1 MTSPRRLPDLSR
13 EELAALVPEYL
24 MAGHLIDRAGMPAL
38 IGAFGREVMTE
49 VAIEEWMG
57 ASPVYTKRLQRALG
71 FEGTNVETIF
81 KGIQFDIGSPPQF
94 LDFRFAVEDD
104 DNGEFWLDHCGA
116 LMDVEPMGEE
126 FVTAMCHDIED
137 PTFDAT
143 AIATN
148 PRAQVRPLHRPPRT
162 PADRSPHCHWTVKIA
177 DDHPPLPVPEAAVAI
192 GATVAAG
199 LELAP
204 IDPTDEGLHE
214 YGGPLLT
221 DQRFSAWSR
230 SALLRII
237 DEICLEQ
244 HLLVLSFIRSVAKR
258 APAEQVQDLTRQQ
271 LTGVAGIA
279 ARRFRAALGL
289 DDSLDSL
296 AQILELHPAF
306 HPRAYSGL
314 DVTLDDR
321 LVIRLAGEGPAWEDG
336 AWASLVTPDHLEP
349 LDAIAREVDPRF
361 RCVALGGEAGALE
374 IEVVVD
380 DEPARLADAVVMTAF
395 STGTDFAFAE
405 RDIPVE
411 VRPRR

>member
-1 MTSPRRLPDLSR
+1 MTSFRRLADLTR

-24 MAGHLIDRAGMPAL
+24 MAGHLIDRAGMPSL

-57 ASPVYTKRLQRALG
+57 ASPVYTKRLQRALD
-71 FEGTNVETIF
+71 FEGTTVETIF

-126 FVTAMCHDIED
+126 YVTAMCHDIED

-177 DDHPPLPVPEAAVAI
+177 DDHPELPVPAEAVVI
-192 GATVAAG
+192 GATAAAS

-204 IDPTDEGLHE
+204 IDPADEGLSG
-214 YGGPLLT
+214 YQGPLLT

-244 HLLVLSFIRSVAKR
+244 HLLVLSFVQSVAKR
-258 APAEQVQDLTRQQ
+258 TTAEHTAELTRQQ
-271 LTGVAGIA
+271 FTGVAGIA

-289 DDSLDSL
+289 DDSLASA
-296 AQILELHPAF
+296 AQVLELHPGF
-306 HPRAYSGL
+306 HPRAYASL
-314 DVTLDDR
+314 DVALDDR
-321 LVIRLAGEGPAWEDG
+321 LVVRLPAGGPAWDDG
-336 AWASLVTPDHLEP
+336 AWASLLSPEHLEP
-349 LDAIAREVDPRF
+349 LDAVVREVDARF
-361 RCVALGGEAGALE
+361 RCVALSDAGGVLE
-374 IEVVVD
+374 VEVVMD
-380 DEPARLADAVVMTAF
+380 DEPAKVADAVAMTAF
-395 STGTDFAFAE
+395 STGADFVFAE
-405 RDIPVE
+405 RGVPVE
-411 VRPRR
+411 VRSKR

>member
-1 MTSPRRLPDLSR
+1 MTAPRRLADLSR

-24 MAGHLIDRAGMPAL
+24 MAGHLIDRAGMPSL

-57 ASPVYTKRLQRALG
+57 ASPIYTKRLQRALG

-148 PRAQVRPLHRPPRT
+148 PKAQVRPLHRPPRL

-177 DDHPPLPVPEAAVAI
+177 DDHPALPVPAEAVAI
-192 GATVAAG
+192 GATAAAT
-199 LELAP
+199 LDLAA
-204 IDPTDEGLHE
+204 IDPSDDGLHE

-244 HLLVLSFIRSVAKR
+244 HLLVLSFIRSVAQR
-258 APAEQVQDLTRQQ
+258 TSDEHTRELTRQQ
-271 LTGVAGIA
+271 FTGVAGIA

-289 DDSLDSL
+289 DDSLASA
-296 AQILELHPAF
+296 AQVLELHPGF
-306 HPRAYSGL
+306 HPRAYADL
-314 DVTLDDR
+314 DLSLDDR
-321 LVIRLAGEGPAWEDG
+321 LVIRLSGEGPAWEDG
-336 AWASLVTPDHLEP
+336 AWASLLSADHLEP
-349 LDAIAREVDPRF
+349 LDAIVREVDPRF
-361 RCVALGGEAGALE
+361 RCEVTSDGGGSLE
-374 IEVVVD
+374 IEVVMD
-380 DEPARLADAVVMTAF
+380 DEPAKVADAVVMTAF

-405 RDIPVE
+405 RGVPVE
-411 VRPRR
+411 VRART